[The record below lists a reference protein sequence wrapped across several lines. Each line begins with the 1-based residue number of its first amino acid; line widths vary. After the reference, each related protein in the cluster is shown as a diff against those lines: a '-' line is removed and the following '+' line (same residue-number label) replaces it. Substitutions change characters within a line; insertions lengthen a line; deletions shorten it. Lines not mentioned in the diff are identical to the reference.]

1 LGDLTAKLEFPVA
14 FFLMHTVPAM
24 IGVGLTVAVL
34 VDATLV
40 RALLVPATMRLLGR
54 WNWWAPAPMAR
65 WWDRHGVRE
74 GDEGATDCT
83 LEMTSDDWKSIS
95 ENPGAAMQL
104 YFTGKLKV
112 TGNAMLATKLQKLLA

>member
-1 LGDLTAKLEFPVA
+1 
-14 FFLMHTVPAM
+14 M

-40 RALLVPATMRLLGR
+40 RALLVPATMKLLGR

-74 GDEGATDCT
+74 GGESPMTVPLTDGDDRRE
-83 LEMTSDDWKSIS
+83 LTSV
-95 ENPGAAMQL
+95 G
-104 YFTGKLKV
+104 
-112 TGNAMLATKLQKLLA
+112 